1 MRGGVVMLHQPIRR
15 PSDDLPSPATVWSA
29 TAAPT
34 PTLPSLAGALDTDV
48 LVIGGGIAGLTTAL
62 HLTEAGV
69 GTVLLEAGQPGD
81 GATGWSGG
89 VVAPDHIRHT
99 PETIGRVLG
108 RAAAEKLT
116 RMVGTS
122 GRGLFDLIAR
132 HDIACEARQDGF
144 YAPAHNATLAET
156 QRRVAN
162 QWSSRGYKVAF
173 VKGERIGPA
182 FGAERYVGALH
193 FAEGGSVNPLGYARG
208 LAAAA
213 QRLGAGVFADSR
225 VLDLARRG
233 DRWVARTA
241 GGTVSA
247 RRLVLAA
254 NGGNAA
260 LHPALR
266 RTALPLHVIQF
277 ATAPLSASERA
288 AILPEGGA
296 FTDKVPYLF
305 TARIDAHGHLISAFP
320 TSYLVKGQRA
330 HLREA
335 RRRVIQHF
343 AALPDP
349 RIDYLWEGVAWL
361 NSSFLPEIYDLGD
374 DAIAIQADN
383 GRGISLNTMIGA
395 EVAAMLA
402 TNDRDALSVTPRA
415 PTPIR
420 LHAGAAMLP
429 KVLMSMAYLSN

>member
-1 MRGGVVMLHQPIRR
+1 MLHQPIRR
-15 PSDDLPSPATVWSA
+15 AADALPSPATVWSA
-29 TAAPT
+29 TAAPA
-34 PTLPSLAGALDTDV
+34 PALPVLAGDLDTDV
-48 LVIGGGIAGLTTAL
+48 LVIGGGVAGLTAAL
-62 HLTEAGV
+62 HLAEAGV
-69 GTVLLEAGQPGD
+69 NTVLLEAGQVGD

-89 VVAPDHIRHT
+89 LIAPDYIRHT
-99 PETIGRVLG
+99 PETIGRVVG
-108 RAAAEKLT
+108 RAKAEKLT
-116 RMVGTS
+116 RMVGRS
-122 GRGLFDLIAR
+122 GRGVFELVAR
-132 HDIACEARQDGF
+132 HAIDCEAKQDGF

-162 QWSSRGYKVAF
+162 QWASRGFEVGF
-173 VKGERIGPA
+173 VEGERIGQA

-208 LAAAA
+208 LAAAS
-213 QRLGAGVFADSR
+213 QRLGAGVFVDSR
-225 VLDLARRG
+225 VGNLVREG
-233 DRWVARTA
+233 DRWVARTER
-241 GGTVSA
+241 GTVSA

-277 ATAPLSASERA
+277 ATAPLSRDERA

-305 TARIDAHGHLISAFP
+305 TARIDDHGHLISAFA
-320 TSYLVKGQRA
+320 TSYLVKGARA
-330 HLREA
+330 HVREA
-335 RRRVIQHF
+335 RRRVSQHF

-361 NSSFLPEIYDLGD
+361 NSSFLPEVYDLGD
-374 DAIAIQADN
+374 DAVAIQADN
-383 GRGISLNTMIGA
+383 GRGISLNTMIGG

-402 TNDRDALSVTPRA
+402 TNDRDALSVPPRA
-415 PTPIR
+415 PAPIR

>member
-1 MRGGVVMLHQPIRR
+1 MLHQPIR
-15 PSDDLPSPATVWSA
+15 PAGADLPSSATLWSA
-29 TAAPT
+29 TAAPA
-34 PTLPSLAGALDTDV
+34 PLLPALGGDLDTDV
-48 LVIGGGIAGLTTAL
+48 LVIGGGVAGLTTAVNL
-62 HLTEAGV
+62 AEAGV
-69 GTVLLEAGQPGD
+69 ETVLLEAGQPGD

-89 VVAPDHIRHT
+89 LIAPDYIRHT
-99 PETIGRVLG
+99 PETIGRVVG
-108 RAAAEKLT
+108 RAKAEKLT
-116 RMVGTS
+116 RMVGGS
-122 GRGLFDLIAR
+122 GRGVFDLIAR
-132 HDIACEARQDGF
+132 HAIDCEAREDGF
-144 YAPAHNATLAET
+144 YAPAHNAALADT

-173 VKGERIGPA
+173 VEGDRIGRA

-208 LAAAA
+208 LVAAAK
-213 QRLGAGVFADSR
+213 RLGAGVFVNSR
-225 VLDLARRG
+225 VRSLLRKG
-233 DRWVARTA
+233 DRWVARTDR
-241 GGTVSA
+241 GTVSA

-277 ATAPLSASERA
+277 ATAPLSPEERA
-288 AILPEGGA
+288 AILPDGGA

-305 TARIDAHGHLISAFP
+305 TARIDDHGHLISAFA
-320 TSYLVKGQRA
+320 TSYLVQGARA
-330 HLREA
+330 QLREA
-335 RRRVIQHF
+335 RRRVSQHF

-349 RIDYLWEGVAWL
+349 RIDFLWEGVAWL
-361 NSSFLPEIYDLGD
+361 NSSFLPEVYDLGD
-374 DAIAIQADN
+374 NAVAIQADN
-383 GRGISLNTMIGA
+383 GRGISLNTMIGG

-402 TNDRDALSVTPRA
+402 TRDREALSVTPRA

-420 LHAGAAMLP
+420 MHAGAAMLP